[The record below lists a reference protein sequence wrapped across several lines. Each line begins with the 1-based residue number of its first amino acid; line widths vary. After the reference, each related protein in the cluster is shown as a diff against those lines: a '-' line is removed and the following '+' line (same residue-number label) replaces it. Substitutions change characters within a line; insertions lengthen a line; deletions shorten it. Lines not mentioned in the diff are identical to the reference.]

1 MPRKPSRPLPDEAA
15 IRALAE
21 PAVFARGR
29 AYCDD
34 GAVSDLVA
42 RGDTISAS
50 VAGSDVDPYRVTVRL
65 DNGRIA
71 ATACTCPYEWGD
83 ACKHIVATLLAAVE
97 AGPTLDE
104 RPPLASRLE
113 ALDRDALAG
122 LILRRAALD
131 PDLTEWI
138 EVELATAPKA
148 GAKSGTGSAEIDP
161 APLAARARTV
171 LAGRYRRDDYWDG
184 YRPHGNDAELRAL
197 VEKAVPFLEAGDGR
211 NALRILEAVA
221 EPLVEDWL
229 DYLYE
234 HDEETYLLFGDLG
247 RMMAEAALMTDLDA
261 RERRRLRETLTDWEE
276 RLDEMGPNG
285 FGVAIRALE
294 SGWDDPNL
302 QAILDG
308 APGSWPAG
316 EADLDDVALTEVRL
330 RVLDGSGR
338 DDAYLNLARAAG
350 AQTRYAEKLVR
361 LGRVAEAVAHARAT
375 FSKPAEALDLA
386 QALDAAGRRKEA
398 LAVAEAGL
406 DLGGPGGEGG
416 AHGLRHP
423 GSAMAPLARWLRDK
437 ARGDLAVRAARMA
450 FAATLSRADFGAA
463 KTASGAAWPSLR
475 TELLAVLAK
484 AKHAHDRVAILLDE
498 GMIDEAVAAAGPD
511 TSTAVLRRLA
521 EAAHAS
527 HPDWVIALAERHAA
541 RIMDAG
547 MAGQYAEAA
556 DWLGCAAR
564 AYDAA
569 GRFEDW
575 TRRIEDLI
583 ATHKRKHK
591 LRPML
596 EALRAGG

>member
-1 MPRKPSRPLPDEAA
+1 MPRKPSRKLPDEAA
-15 IRALAE
+15 IRALTE
-21 PAVFARGR
+21 PAVLERGR
-29 AYCDD
+29 AYCHD
-34 GAVSDLVA
+34 GAVSELVA
-42 RGDTISAS
+42 RGDTISAA
-50 VAGSDVDPYRVTVRL
+50 VAGSDVEPYRVTVRL
-65 DNGRIA
+65 DRGRIA
-71 ATACTCPYEWGD
+71 ATACTCPYEWGG
-83 ACKHIVATLLAAVE
+83 ACKHVVATLLAARE
-97 AGPTLDE
+97 AGPALDE
-104 RPPLASRLE
+104 RPPLATHLE
-113 ALDRDALAG
+113 ALERDALVD

-131 PDLTEWI
+131 PDLIAWI
-138 EVELATAPKA
+138 EAELATTPRP
-148 GAKSGTGSAEIDP
+148 GTTRAEIDP
-161 APLAARARTV
+161 TPLAARARTV

-184 YRPHGNDAELRAL
+184 YRPNGNAAELRAL

-221 EPLVEDWL
+221 EPLVEDWR
-229 DYLYE
+229 DDLYE

-276 RLDEMGPNG
+276 RLDDMGPDG

-294 SGWDDPNL
+294 TGWDDPSL
-302 QAILDG
+302 QAVLDG
-308 APGSWPAG
+308 APGPWPAE
-316 EADLDDVALTEVRL
+316 EADLEDLALTGVIL

-338 DDAYLNLARAAG
+338 DEAYLNLARAAG
-350 AQTRYAEKLVR
+350 AHTRYAEKLVR
-361 LGRVAEAVAHARAT
+361 LGRVAEAVAHARAA
-375 FSKPAEALDLA
+375 FSNPAEALDLA
-386 QALDAAGRRKEA
+386 QPLDAAGRRKEA

-406 DLGGPGGEGG
+406 DLRQPKTVEDPLDAWHPGG
-416 AHGLRHP
+416 
-423 GSAMAPLARWLRDK
+423 SVTQLARWLRDK
-437 ARGDLAVRAARMA
+437 ARGDRALRAARAA
-450 FAATLSRADFGAA
+450 FAATLSWTDFRAAQQA
-463 KTASGAAWPSLR
+463 ASGKLWPSLR
-475 TELLAVLAK
+475 TELLALLAK
-484 AKHAHDRVAILLDE
+484 AERAHDRVAILLDE
-498 GMIDEAVAAAGPD
+498 GLIDEAVAAAGPD
-511 TSTAVLRRLA
+511 TSSAVLRQLA

-527 HPDWVIALAERHAA
+527 HPDWVIALAEGYAA

-547 MAGQYAEAA
+547 WAGQYAEAA

>member
-1 MPRKPSRPLPDEAA
+1 MPRKRSRKLPDEAA
-15 IRALAE
+15 IRALTE
-21 PAVFARGR
+21 PAVFERGR

-42 RGDTISAS
+42 RGDTISAA
-50 VAGSDVDPYRVTVRL
+50 VAGSDVEPYRVTI
-65 DNGRIA
+65 RIA
-71 ATACTCPYEWGD
+71 DGQVESSTCTCPYEWDG
-83 ACKHIVATLLAAVE
+83 ACKHVVATLLAAAE
-97 AGPTLDE
+97 AGKALEE
-104 RPPLASRLE
+104 RPPLAKRLE
-113 ALDRDALAG
+113 ALDRDALTD

-131 PDLTEWI
+131 PDLVEWI
-138 EVELATAPKA
+138 ELECTIAPQAAPDGAT
-148 GAKSGTGSAEIDP
+148 IDP
-161 APLAARARTV
+161 APLAARARS
-171 LAGRYRRDDYWDG
+171 LIAQRERRRDYWDG
-184 YRPHGNDAELRAL
+184 YQPRGNEAELHAL

-221 EPLVEDWL
+221 KPLVEDWL

-234 HDEETYLLFGDLG
+234 HDEETYLLFEDLG
-247 RMMAEAALMTDLDA
+247 RMMAEAALVSDLDA
-261 RERRRLRETLTDWEE
+261 QERERLRETLTDWQE
-276 RLDEMGPNG
+276 RIFDYGPQG
-285 FGVAIRALE
+285 FEVAILALE
-294 SGWDDPNL
+294 TDWDDPAL
-302 QAILDG
+302 KAVLDG
-308 APGSWPAG
+308 GPGPWPPKDNF
-316 EADLDDVALTEVRL
+316 ESRALTEVML

-338 DDAYLNLARAAG
+338 DEAYMNLARAVA

-386 QALDAAGRRKEA
+386 QALDAAGRCKEA

-406 DLGGPGGEGG
+406 DLGGPDAKGD
-416 AHGLRHP
+416 ALDIRHP
-423 GSAMAPLARWLRDK
+423 GHTVAHLARWLRDK

-450 FAATLSRADFGAA
+450 FAATLSRADFHAA

-475 TELLAVLAK
+475 TELLAVLGK

-498 GMIDEAVAAAGPD
+498 GLIAEAVAAAGPD
-511 TSTAVLRRLA
+511 TNTAVLRQLA

-541 RIMDAG
+541 GIMDAG
-547 MAGQYAEAA
+547 SAGQYAEAA

-575 TRRIEDLI
+575 IRRIEDLI